1 MPLPTTLAPLRHRQF
16 ALVWSGAFVSNI
28 GTWMET
34 VAVGILVTKTTG
46 KAGWAGVIAAAAFLP
61 GAVLGP
67 VGGAIADRYARKRV
81 LIVTTLAQLG
91 FAGMLCALAL
101 AGSPRPAGVALL
113 VLGTGCAGALG
124 FPSYQSMMP
133 DLVPPEDLVAAIGL
147 SSAQWNLGRVIGPS
161 FAGIV
166 IALGGERWGYGI
178 AFAINTVS
186 FLAVVVVVGT
196 LTLPGPRPGPF
207 PSIAESIREGFAY
220 AFAEPGLRT
229 IIIYMTVNSLLAAP
243 FIALVSP
250 MALQVLHSGSGG
262 VSVLVTAQGVGAV
275 MMAVSL
281 GGLARRFTPRRLLAA
296 VLWALPV
303 ALVAYASAPNLW
315 TAAAC
320 IFVVGALYIGALS
333 SFTSSA
339 QTRAP
344 AEIRGRVMSVL
355 NVLLGLLYPIGA
367 VVQGRLA
374 DSIGQRVVTAGAA
387 VAMLAV
393 LLVLA
398 VARPGLFRRLETP
411 VSRVEV
417 RQPAAANSLT

>member
-16 ALVWSGAFVSNI
+16 ALVWTGAFVSNI

-250 MALQVLHSGSGG
+250 MALQVLNSGSGG

-387 VAMLAV
+387 VAMLAM

>member
-16 ALVWSGAFVSNI
+16 ALVWTGAFVSNI

-250 MALQVLHSGSGG
+250 MALQVLNSGSGG

>member
-16 ALVWSGAFVSNI
+16 ALVWTGAFVSNI

>member
-16 ALVWSGAFVSNI
+16 ALVWTGAFVSNI

-250 MALQVLHSGSGG
+250 MALQVLDSGSGG

-367 VVQGRLA
+367 VVQGHLA

>member
-16 ALVWSGAFVSNI
+16 ALVWTGAFVSNI

-81 LIVTTLAQLG
+81 LIATTLAQLG

-387 VAMLAV
+387 VAMLAM

>member
-16 ALVWSGAFVSNI
+16 ALVWTGAFVSNI

-387 VAMLAV
+387 VAMLAM

>member
-16 ALVWSGAFVSNI
+16 ALVWTGAFVSNI

-250 MALQVLHSGSGG
+250 MALQVLDSGSGG

-387 VAMLAV
+387 VAMLAM

>member
-81 LIVTTLAQLG
+81 LIATTLAQLG
-91 FAGMLCALAL
+91 FAGLLCALAL
-101 AGSPRPAGVALL
+101 TGSPRPVAVAML

-186 FLAVVVVVGT
+186 FLAVVIVVGT

-250 MALQVLHSGSGG
+250 MALQVLGSGSGG

-281 GGLARRFTPRRLLAA
+281 GGLARRYTQRRLLAA

-355 NVLLGLLYPIGA
+355 NVLLGLLYPIGS
-367 VVQGRLA
+367 VVQGHLA

-398 VARPGLFRRLETP
+398 VTRPGLFRRLDTP
-411 VSRVEV
+411 AAHVEV
-417 RQPAAANSLT
+417 RQPAAATSLT